1 MASPQLVSIT
11 EALQSLLAR
20 FEIRLFLSA
29 CIIVSLLPYAWVDG
43 FDGIFLMAFGT
54 EFLLRVF
61 LMFRAEPEEEA
72 PGHTQAS
79 SRSWRWPSL
88 GSVALLL
95 LDLLALLSFLPFATA
110 GAESNRFL
118 RIFRLTRMLLL
129 IGYWAPLARDI
140 WVVLARRERARQVVL
155 MGVFVLALSFT
166 GAVIIENVAIQS
178 HASVDFNNDGELN
191 NRDRHFLTLLWWS
204 FRQIQD
210 PGNMISGPIEA
221 TAMAVSLALTV
232 FGLFLISFLIGL
244 GTDVVRELMELS
256 NLREPGLRGHTVI
269 VNITPSTR
277 RLLDELTRYYK
288 RLVPE
293 GRLSREWLRE
303 LLRNTKRGV
312 RRRPYLIV
320 GHTHDP
326 PDFLRN
332 PDFSHVVYRPWTA
345 DDEALLRRTDMQSAQ
360 RVMLLANL
368 DSPDPDA
375 ETLQTLLTLVE
386 RGGPHRR
393 ARDRPQLLI
402 AEILDESAI
411 PAARAAIAGSESRA
425 FIVPSERLLALVMA
439 STIRR
444 PASTRLITQL
454 LASRGAE
461 LYTCYFDVPG
471 LAYCREAPPIPDE
484 PGAAMDYL
492 LARSRNK
499 QDLVPLGLLTRPR
512 EGNPLELDVAVRL
525 NPNGNTDDLHSE
537 PAPCRGFVALAANF
551 AIVRDFADALS
562 EPVPTAPTT
571 DNNNNNN
578 DNNNN
583 NNNNNDNNNDNARER
598 LDFVRAST
606 PPLRKILICGFRS
619 ATVSLI
625 EALVIA
631 EPDAEVLVLVDNEA
645 ARLAALDD
653 FDARTNLV
661 GNGLL
666 SERYG
671 VFSVDEHGALRGHRH
686 GEPEVALG
694 RIQIAVGDY
703 TSSRCLVSL
712 PCDFGRAADTDVVA
726 LLSIDHDTD
735 ARIAKALMKLEALI
749 SHAERGARV
758 AGHRHARPRIAAELF
773 DSELARRLRRHF
785 QHSANDDVRILSTQ
799 ALRALFLYQS
809 VIVPSFDEVYAELL
823 GPWGQ
828 SLLRMQPRGLTPRT
842 TYREIADALADQRA
856 ILVALELR
864 ATDGSIELLVGVNSI
879 GTQTITRDRLI
890 SAWVIANDQQEPHTT
905 SDARNVA
912 AAD

>member
-29 CIIVSLLPYAWVDG
+29 GIIISLLPYPWIDDFDG
-43 FDGIFLMAFGT
+43 FFLLVFGT
-54 EFLLRVF
+54 EFLFRVF
-61 LMFRAEPEEEA
+61 LIFRAKPEEKTPE
-72 PGHTQAS
+72 HTQAS
-79 SRSWRWPSL
+79 SRSWRWPPI

-95 LDLLALLSFLPFATA
+95 LDLLALLSFLPFASA

-178 HASVDFNNDGELN
+178 HASVDFNNDGEIN

-221 TAMAVSLALTV
+221 TAMMVSLALTV

-288 RLVPE
+288 KLVPE

-332 PDFSHVVYRPWTA
+332 PDFSHVVYRPWTT
-345 DDEALLRRTDMQSAQ
+345 DDEALLRRTDMQKAQ

-386 RGGPHRR
+386 RDGNPRR
-393 ARDRPQLLI
+393 KARDRPQLLI

-444 PASTRLITQL
+444 PASTQLLTQL

-471 LAYCREAPPIPDE
+471 LAYCRETPPIPSE
-484 PGAAMDYL
+484 PRAAMDYL
-492 LARSRNK
+492 LARSRNQ
-499 QDLVPLGLLTRPR
+499 QDLVPLGLLTRQR
-512 EGNPLELDVAVRL
+512 EGDPQELDVAVHL
-525 NPNGNTDDLHSE
+525 NPNGDDDNPSSE

-551 AIVRDFADALS
+551 ALVRDFADTLS
-562 EPVPTAPTT
+562 EPAPAAPTDT
-571 DNNNNNN
+571 NDDTNN
-578 DNNNN
+578 DGK
-583 NNNNNDNNNDNARER
+583 ASIG
-598 LDFVRAST
+598 FSRAPT
-606 PPLRKILICGFRS
+606 PCLRKILICGFRS

-631 EPDAEVLVLVDNEA
+631 EPNAEILVLVDSEA
-645 ARLAALDD
+645 KRLAALDD

-661 GNGLL
+661 ANGLL
-666 SERYG
+666 SERYR
-671 VFSVDEHGALRGHRH
+671 VFSVDESDVLRGHRH
-686 GEPEVALG
+686 RAPEVALG

-703 TSSRCLVSL
+703 TSSRCLVNL
-712 PCDFGRAADTDVVA
+712 PRDFGHAADTDVIA

-735 ARIAKALMKLEALI
+735 AQIAKALMKLEALI
-749 SHAERGARV
+749 GHAERRAQV

-785 QHSANDDVRILSTQ
+785 QDSASDEIRILSTQ
-799 ALRALFLYQS
+799 SMRALFLYQS

-828 SLLRMQPRGLTPRT
+828 SLLRMQPRGLTQRT
-842 TYREIADALADQRA
+842 TYREIADALTAERA
-856 ILVALELR
+856 ILVAIELR
-864 ATDGSIELLVGVNSI
+864 AADGSSELHVGVESI
-879 GTQTITRDRLI
+879 GGQAFSSERLI
-890 SAWVIANDQQEPHTT
+890 SAWVIASDQCNPATNSSPTGSFET
-905 SDARNVA
+905 SSAG
-912 AAD
+912 

>member
-1 MASPQLVSIT
+1 VALPQLASLAET
-11 EALQSLLAR
+11 LQSLLAR

-29 CIIVSLLPYAWVDG
+29 CIIVSLLPYGWVDD
-43 FDGIFLMAFGT
+43 FDALFLLVFSL
-54 EFLLRVF
+54 EFLFRGF
-61 LMFRAEPEEEA
+61 LIFRAEPDDEPAEEGP
-72 PGHTQAS
+72 PGA
-79 SRSWRWPSL
+79 RSWRWPPL

-95 LDLLALLSFLPFATA
+95 LDLLALLSFLPLPDGGDDT
-110 GAESNRFL
+110 NRFL

-166 GAVIIENVAIQS
+166 GAVVIENVAEQS
-178 HASVDFNNDGELN
+178 QSAVDFNNDGELS
-191 NRDRHFLTLLWWS
+191 RDDRHFITLLWWA

-210 PGNMISGPIEA
+210 PGNMISGPIEV
-221 TAMAVSLALTV
+221 TAMSVSLALTV

-277 RLLDELTRYYK
+277 RLLDEITRYYTK
-288 RLVPE
+288 LVPE
-293 GRLSREWLRE
+293 GRLSREWLRQ

-312 RRRPYLIV
+312 RGRPYLIV

-332 PDFSHVVYRPWTA
+332 SEFSHVVYRPWTA
-345 DDEALLRRTDMQSAQ
+345 DDEALLKRTDMQRAQ

-368 DSPDPDA
+368 ESEDPDA

-386 RGGPHRR
+386 RDKPRR
-393 ARDRPQLLI
+393 ARERPQLLI

-411 PAARAAIAGSESRA
+411 PAARTAIAGSESRA

-444 PASTRLITQL
+444 PASSRLLTQL
-454 LASRGAE
+454 LSSRGAE

-471 LAYCREAPPIPDE
+471 LAYRCEAPPVPDE

-492 LARSRNK
+492 LARSR
-499 QDLVPLGLLTRPR
+499 QQPALVPLGLLTKPR
-512 EGNPLELDVAVRL
+512 AGQALDLDVSVRL
-525 NPNGNTDDLHSE
+525 NPNGAPSSE
-537 PAPCRGFVALAANF
+537 PARCRGFVALAANF
-551 AIVRDFADALS
+551 AVVRDFAETLREPAPPPPPSKPPPESSSESEDDDESDGDPASGSPQARPQAL
-562 EPVPTAPTT
+562 
-571 DNNNNNN
+571 
-578 DNNNN
+578 
-583 NNNNNDNNNDNARER
+583 
-598 LDFVRAST
+598 VRALT
-606 PPLRKILICGFRS
+606 PPLHRVVICGFRS

-631 EPDAEVLVLVDNEA
+631 EPKAEILVLVDSEE

-661 GNGLL
+661 ANGLL
-666 SERYG
+666 SPRHG
-671 VFSVDEHGALRGHRH
+671 VFTVDGDGALHGHRH
-686 GEPEVALG
+686 RDPDTPLG
-694 RIQIAVGDY
+694 RIRIAVGDY
-703 TSSRCLVSL
+703 TSSRRLVSL
-712 PCDFGRAADTDVVA
+712 PCGFGHAAEADVVVF
-726 LLSIDHDTD
+726 LSKDHATD

-749 SHAERGARV
+749 SHDERRAEA
-758 AGHRHARPRIAAELF
+758 AGREHSRPRIAAELF
-773 DSELARRLRRHF
+773 DSELARRLRKHF
-785 QHSANDDVRILSTQ
+785 AHSAADEVRILSTQ

-828 SLLRMQPRGLTPRT
+828 SLLRMVPDKLGPLTSH
-842 TYREIADALADQRA
+842 RELADALADQRS
-856 ILVALELR
+856 ILVALEVR
-864 ATDGSIELLVGVNSI
+864 ATDGSIELLVGTSMI
-879 GTQTITRDRLI
+879 GDEPLVSERIVC
-890 SAWVIANDQQEPHTT
+890 AWVIARDEP
-905 SDARNVA
+905 S
-912 AAD
+912 